1 MTTNRLTNALSA
13 FLTIVLLLTA
23 SQSFAQ
29 TKHFATQATTSAF
42 LDNASTGATDLDL
55 STATRMTTTRVIL
68 GLGSYNESFIELKF
82 PEVLNADV
90 TTYVKIDLQQGAQL
104 QGLIG
109 GSVGGLVNAALGAVT
124 GQQGITVEAK
134 NGSTTAL
141 TASSNFGQPRLR
153 IIRDNSTT
161 PNYYIKVTPGAQY
174 DRIKISNPINALL
187 GATRWMDVY
196 GAFYVTGAPACQTPT
211 YTSYDA
217 TAGLVSL
224 LGSGVANPQRAIDGN
239 LSNFSRISLGTLA
252 VGTYVE
258 QSFYFEGPSS
268 TTDKYNLKLKMDSSL
283 LSLNVNVILAG
294 VRIIGYKG
302 ATEVYNVPLTDP
314 SLVSLQLGTLLSANS
329 PLGIQ
334 IAPGVSLDRLTVR
347 FTSLVGAS
355 LLTQGLD
362 IYEVVKGDF
371 GTAITINGG
380 TAITGGASALLNQ
393 TVSLTASTTGCANT
407 GPYTY
412 LWSTGATTATITAPT
427 NTVGDIVY
435 TVTVTDAFG
444 TKKTNQ
450 VTIKVLPPPVGGSI
464 GNGQGI
470 CSGDLAPNLTLI
482 NYTGTIL
489 RWEGSTSPTFAAG
502 TIQNYNNTTAQ
513 LTGAEIGALNA
524 TKYIRAVVGF
534 NGYADVYSSTA
545 EFTVKSTTWNGTAWS
560 NGVPDMTTSIIISG
574 NYNGTTNLDGCSLT
588 VNNGA
593 IVTIASDKTVT
604 LNKFINVAT
613 GSSFTLEHNA
623 HLIQQTSAVNTGNI
637 TQKRNSSTLFRYDY
651 TLWSS
656 PVDGQQLHDFSENT
670 LNERFYEYGISNNAE
685 YYIPVNSQTNFEA
698 GKGYL
703 IRMPNDIGVPSYYN
717 IQTTTVFTGLF
728 TGNPHNGTITR
739 PLSTSVNRWNAI
751 GNPYPSPIGVTAF
764 FDANV
769 GVLQSGTALYFWR
782 KKNNTNSTSYATLTK
797 VSYAAN
803 QASGGLPGENAYG
816 GSQWTSF
823 FQNTPTAD
831 WVINPG
837 QGFFVKT
844 AANLT
849 SPVVTF
855 NNAMRRGNIHN
866 TQFFRTAEPDQMSRM
881 WINLAGTNIDAYSQI
896 SIAYTS
902 EATLGLDYGSD
913 GMLFNSGGNISLY
926 TMVENSR
933 LTIEARPAFTDT
945 DVVGLGYNAIEA
957 GEFTFSLDSKD
968 GVFADGQDIFLR
980 DNLLGTITNIT
991 SGNYVFT
998 TDAGRFNDR
1007 FELLYTT
1014 DALGTETPALNA
1026 NTVIV
1031 FKEGS
1036 SLNINAGTAQISNVT
1051 VYDIRGR
1058 KLYSQN
1064 GTNATTAT
1072 VTGLQAAQEVL
1083 IVEVNTD
1090 KGTVSK
1096 KVVY

>member
-1 MTTNRLTNALSA
+1 M
-13 FLTIVLLLTA
+13 TA

-29 TKHFATQATTSAF
+29 TKQFATTYVTSAYVVG
-42 LDNASTGATDLDL
+42 STAGANDTDL
-55 STATRMTTTRVIL
+55 ATSAKLRSNVVLAIPPIIQA
-68 GLGSYNESFIELKF
+68 SYTESFIELQY
-82 PEVLNADV
+82 PAPISADV
-90 TTYVKIDLQQGAQL
+90 TTYIKIGMTDNSLL
-104 QGLIG
+104 TGLIG
-109 GSVGGLVNAALGAVT
+109 GNLGNLVNNVVGVVA

-134 NGSTTAL
+134 NGATVAFAS
-141 TASSNFGQPRLR
+141 SSNFGQPRLR
-153 IIRDNSTT
+153 IVTDNAAT
-161 PNYYIKVTPGAQY
+161 PNYYIKVSPGATY
-174 DRIKISNPINALL
+174 DRIRIHNTVNAGLL
-187 GATRWMDVY
+187 SQKDLDVY
-196 GAFYVTGAPACQTPT
+196 GAFYVTGAPTCQTGT

-224 LGSGVANPQRAIDGN
+224 LGSGVTNIRRAIDGDA
-239 LSNFSRISLGTLA
+239 STFSRISLGTLA

-258 QSFYFEGPSS
+258 QSVYFDGPSS
-268 TTDKYNLKLKMDSSL
+268 TSDKYNIKLKLDPSL
-283 LSLNVNVILAG
+283 LSLNINLLRQAVT
-294 VRIIGYKG
+294 IIAYKG
-302 ATEVYNVPLTDP
+302 GSQVYSTTLDEQALLHLYIGTD
-314 SLVSLQLGTLLSANS
+314 LLAQR
-329 PLGIQ
+329 PVGIQ
-334 IAPGVSLDRLTVR
+334 IAPGVAADRITVR
-347 FTSLVGAS
+347 YAS
-355 LLTQGLD
+355 LAGVGLTQNLD
-362 IYEVVKGDF
+362 LYEVVKGDF

-393 TVSLTASTTGCANT
+393 TVSLTASTTGCSNT

-412 LWSTGATTATITAPT
+412 LWSTGATTATIPAPT
-427 NTVGDIVY
+427 NAAGDTVY

-482 NYTGTIL
+482 NYTGVIV

-502 TIQNYNNTTAQ
+502 TIQNYTNTTAQ

-524 TKYIRAVVGF
+524 TKYIRAVVG
-534 NGYADVYSSTA
+534 NSGYADVYSSTA
-545 EFTVKSTTWNGTAWS
+545 TFTVKSTTWNGTAWS

-593 IVTIASDKTVT
+593 VVTIASDKTVT
-604 LNKFINVAT
+604 LNKFVNVAT

-623 HLIQQTSAVNTGNI
+623 HLIQQTNAVNTGNI

-656 PVDGQQLHDFSENT
+656 PVDGQQLHDFSQNT

-685 YYIPVNSQTNFEA
+685 YYLPVNPQTNFEA

-717 IQTTTVFTGLF
+717 ILTTTVFTGIF

-782 KKNNTNSTSYATLTK
+782 KKNNTNATSYATLTK

-823 FQNTPTAD
+823 FQTTATAD

-866 TQFFRTAEPDQMSRM
+866 TQFFRTVEPDQMSRM

-902 EATLGLDYGSD
+902 DATLGLDYGSD
-913 GMLFNSGGNISLY
+913 GMLFNNGGNISLY
-926 TMVENSR
+926 TMVDDNR

-945 DVVGLGYNAIEA
+945 DIVGLGYNAIEA

-991 SGNYVFT
+991 NGNYVFT

-1083 IVEVNTD
+1083 IVEINTD